1 VLMKRGDVMIRDVRH
16 IHRGTPNPSETPR
29 PMVVIGY
36 SRRWL
41 HRPEVNIR
49 VPRETLVGLP
59 ERAQRWLRFNPVFD
73 TLTEALLGAESYRA
87 FAY

>member
-1 VLMKRGDVMIRDVRH
+1 
-16 IHRGTPNPSETPR
+16 
-29 PMVVIGY
+29 MVVIGY

-41 HRPEVNIR
+41 HRPEVQIR
-49 VPRETLVGLP
+49 VPRPVLEQLP

-73 TLTEALLGAESYRA
+73 SVAQATLAEESYRA

>member
-1 VLMKRGDVMIRDVRH
+1 MIRDVRH
-16 IHRGTPNPSETPR
+16 IHRGTPNRSSTPR

-41 HRPEVNIR
+41 HRPEVHIR
-49 VPRETLVGLP
+49 VPRQVLTELP
-59 ERAQRWLRFNPVFD
+59 ARAQRQLRFNPVFD
-73 TLTEALLGAESYRA
+73 TVAEAAGAPETYRE